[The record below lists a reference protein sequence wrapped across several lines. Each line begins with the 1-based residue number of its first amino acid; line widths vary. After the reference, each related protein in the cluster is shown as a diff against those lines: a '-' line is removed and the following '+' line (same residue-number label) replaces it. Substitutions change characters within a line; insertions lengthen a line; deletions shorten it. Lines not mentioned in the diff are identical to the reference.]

1 MSFNVDV
8 LATDDV
14 GMVLDVSLEVHV
26 DTTTVGVVEL
36 AIAGEGTFHKSRE
49 HDNICTCR
57 HTCQVFSCFP
67 PLKIWQCFTEHN
79 NVSL

>member
-26 DTTTVGVVEL
+26 DTTAVGVVEL

-49 HDNICTCR
+49 HDNNLYAHAGTR
-57 HTCQVFSCFP
+57 AMFLAVF
-67 PLKIWQCFTEHN
+67 HH
-79 NVSL
+79 

>member
-26 DTTTVGVVEL
+26 DTAAVGVVEL
-36 AIAGEGTFHKSRE
+36 AIAGEGTFHK
-49 HDNICTCR
+49 
-57 HTCQVFSCFP
+57 
-67 PLKIWQCFTEHN
+67 
-79 NVSL
+79 